1 MLRLCALVL
10 MLVSPWVARAH
21 GDGAVPSDL
30 WTHWNADP
38 LVLVTLGVPTVLYV
52 RGALTYRVSGA
63 RLLAFGAS
71 VGTLLLA
78 MVSPLEA
85 LSASL
90 FSGHMVQHILFMLV
104 AAPLLVLS
112 RPGAPFLRGMPVRWR
127 KTASSAAQHPRVKRA
142 WAALIHPVTISV
154 VHIIVIW
161 LWHLPGLYELALYS
175 PWVHLIQHITFLGT
189 AALFWQGLFTTQHH
203 GLGVLAAFLTMMA
216 TGLLGALMAFSAA
229 AWYSA
234 HLVFA
239 EAWGLTLLED
249 QQLAGLLMWVPSG
262 FVYVAAAGALLAA
275 WINSAEHR
283 ALKREYRIAKELH
296 DV

>member
-1 MLRLCALVL
+1 MWLWALALMVL
-10 MLVSPWVARAH
+10 SPWAALAH

-38 LVLVTLGVPTVLYV
+38 LVLVTLALPTALYV

-63 RLLAFGAS
+63 RFWAFCAGIG
-71 VGTLLLA
+71 VLLLT

-104 AAPLLVLS
+104 AAPLLVFS
-112 RPGAPFLRGMPVRWR
+112 RPGAALLRGIPVRWR
-127 KTASSAAQHPRVKRA
+127 RAAGSAAQHPSVKRA

-154 VHIIVIW
+154 VHIVAIW
-161 LWHLPGLYELALYS
+161 VWHLPGLYELALSS

-189 AALFWQGLFTTQHH
+189 AALFWQGLFTTQHY

-234 HLVFA
+234 HIVFA

-262 FVYVAAAGALLAA
+262 FVYVAAAAALLGA
-275 WINSAEHR
+275 WINSAEQR
-283 ALKREYRIAKELH
+283 ALKREYRVAKELH